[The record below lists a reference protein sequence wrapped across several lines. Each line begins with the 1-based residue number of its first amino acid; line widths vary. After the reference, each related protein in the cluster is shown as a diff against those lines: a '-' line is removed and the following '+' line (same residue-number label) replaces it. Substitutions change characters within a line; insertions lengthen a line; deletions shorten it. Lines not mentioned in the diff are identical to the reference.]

1 MVVINVLLE
10 ILVFVKSILLVI
22 LLKVISI
29 VGDGGCDKLL
39 VMVVV
44 SVVGD
49 GGDSVVVVIRPVLE
63 ILLVVIIVVLD
74 IGSGDKLHG

>member
-29 VGDGGCDKLL
+29 VGDGGCDKLF